1 MEPTHYFRLFRH
13 RWKTLAICMVLG
25 AVVGLGITY
34 MANRAEADAQEFWL
48 ANHKLIVSQEAVEAG
63 RYPNLLQTALSVTG
77 GEVPEAVADQYE
89 TDDETN
95 LTKRIRTVVDSEVG
109 VLEISAVGTDAD
121 DAADLADAFA
131 AELVRFLGGRELA
144 VFETEVAAAQFEVDT
159 QAQRLDEL
167 RLDLATGRAALLELE
182 DTLAPVETEDGSV
195 TPEPTAQQTV
205 RLTELRDEIRSLELE
220 LASRTAFYDEA
231 LVQLDRRVRQGS
243 PSAILETLD
252 IIPAY
257 KISESAYNT
266 RLKQG
271 RRGENNFNSRSVPGS
286 GGGGLNLRE
295 RVSNPVVGAG
305 LGIIAGLLL
314 GIGAVLVHMRVD
326 PRIRSK
332 AQAEAAFGLPVL
344 AEIPK
349 FRGNEEAFELHALT
363 RPRSMVTESYRVVR
377 SALVFARAVTQTSI
391 DILTG
396 ASDGATDGGAV
407 EPTIDLADAVDSE
420 MRVVMVTS
428 PGPSEGKTTTTANMA
443 VVLAEAG
450 YNVLVVNCDYRLP
463 KLHQYFRKSHI
474 SRQTI
479 KTGID
484 NLTLIADV
492 AEGGAENP
500 TAIVEAQRNLI
511 RKARDHYDVILLD
524 TAPLLATNDAL
535 SLLPVVDLVVLVA
548 REGRTDSEGAAETV
562 DVLQRRRANLAGVV
576 LTGSSGYGRSRYYYK
591 YRYGNYYDAVDELD
605 AQTHKTTADGILV
618 ASGTASATHATN

>member
-1 MEPTHYFRLFRH
+1 MEPTHYFRLFRY

-25 AVVGLGITY
+25 AVVGLGVTY

-77 GEVPEAVADQYE
+77 GEVPETVAEQYD

-121 DAADLADAFA
+121 DAAALADAFA
-131 AELVRFLGGRELA
+131 AELVRVLGGRELEL
-144 VFETEVAAAQFEVDT
+144 FESEVAAAQFEVDT

-167 RLDLATGRAALLELE
+167 RLDLATARTALLDLE
-182 DTLAPVETEDGSV
+182 EILAPVETEDGPV
-195 TPEPTAQQTV
+195 APEPTAEQTV

-231 LVQLDRRVRQGS
+231 LVQLDRRIRQGS
-243 PSAILETLD
+243 PAAILETLD

-257 KISESAYNT
+257 KISESAYDT
-266 RLKQG
+266 RVKQG
-271 RRGENNFNSRSVPGS
+271 RRGENNFNSRSVPGN
-286 GGGGLNLRE
+286 GGGGLNLRD

-305 LGIIAGLLL
+305 LGIIAGLLM
-314 GIGAVLVHMRVD
+314 GIGGILVHMRLD

-344 AEIPK
+344 SEIPK

-377 SALVFARAVTQTSI
+377 SALVFARAVTQNSI

-396 ASDGATDGGAV
+396 SNDGAADGGAA
-407 EPTIDLADAVDSE
+407 EPTIDLSDAVDSE

-463 KLHQYFRKSHI
+463 KLHQYFRKSHV
-474 SRQTI
+474 SRRTI
-479 KTGID
+479 KTGIE
-484 NLTLIADV
+484 NVTLIADV

-500 TAIVEAQRNLI
+500 TTVVEAQRNLI

-535 SLLPVVDLVVLVA
+535 SLLPVVDMVVLVA
-548 REGRTDSEGAAETV
+548 REGRTDREGAAETV

-591 YRYGNYYDAVDELD
+591 YRYGNYYDAVDEQD
-605 AQTHKTTADGILV
+605 AQAQRTTADGILV
-618 ASGTASATHATN
+618 ASGTASANHATN